1 MCIFCKIINGEIP
14 SFKIYETDDVLCFLD
29 ISASTPG
36 HTLVIP
42 KKHYE
47 NFYDLDQET
56 AGKLI
61 VAAQVVAKRQKEKLG
76 VSAVNLIN
84 NSGVLAGQSVMHFHL
99 HVIPRYENDGIKIA
113 PKANEPDFDALKDI
127 CQQMQIK

>member
-14 SFKIYETDDVLCFLD
+14 SFKIYENDDVLCFLD

-47 NFYDLDQET
+47 NIFDLDST
-56 AGKLI
+56 MASKLI
-61 VAAQVVAKRQKEKLG
+61 QAAQVVAKIQKEKLG
-76 VSAVNLIN
+76 VAAVNLIN
-84 NSGVLAGQSVMHFHL
+84 NSGELAGQSVMHFHL

-113 PKANEPDFDALKDI
+113 PKANDPDFKSLAEI
-127 CQQMQIK
+127 CQKMQK